1 MKKQQKAVE
10 RVTVFKRYT
19 HKRYAAFASLKQ
31 QVRIGVLSIVTL
43 STVTLEKANAQPQA
57 QQPATAAD
65 DERDVAE
72 VVISGT
78 LAPLT
83 ALQSAR
89 MVSVITR
96 DEVQR
101 AAVQSVNDLLKLAS
115 GVDVR
120 QRGGFG
126 IQTDISLN
134 GGTFDQ
140 VTLLLN
146 GVNINNPQTGHHTA
160 DLPCSVDDI
169 ERIEILEGANS
180 RVYGGQAFG
189 GAINIVTRQA
199 AGKGV
204 SLHAQGGSYG
214 TWGTDAAGELTH
226 RNTDHRLSGG
236 YTQSNG
242 GTVNSDFAIAR
253 AFYRG
258 GSNLSGTRLN
268 WQAGFNRK
276 AYGANTF
283 YSAAYPNQYE
293 EQNRF
298 IVSLS
303 AETQGRIRLQPSAYW
318 HRSTDN
324 YQLIRGTD
332 KGENFHRTDVFGASL
347 RGYTDW
353 WGGRTAVGTEIRNE
367 GILSTNLGRPM
378 DEHEH
383 VHIPG
388 GHGRRYNRQDN
399 RTYVSFQLE
408 HNIMLNRFSLSAG
421 VLAQR
426 YLPHDTHMRLYPGI
440 DIAFTPV
447 RQWRIY
453 ASWNM
458 GVRQP
463 TYTDLYYKSPT
474 LEGNTGLRPEEVQS
488 AIAGVRYTHCG
499 LTVTAKGFYHRGRGL
514 IDWVMYTPE
523 DVYHATA
530 FDLDNMGAQVQA
542 SANLSTLFNLQHP
555 WIERLSAGYTYIHQN
570 RHDNREIFK
579 SNYALEYLRH
589 KVTARLEHRIF
600 GRLSAA
606 WDFRWQQRTGAY
618 LLYEHAQSTNRLVNY
633 RPYATLDVKVQ
644 WKAPKY
650 SLYVMASNLTDHTYY
665 DLGNIPQ
672 PGIWVMAGAR
682 YNLNF

>member
-1 MKKQQKAVE
+1 MKKQQKSAS
-10 RVTVFKRYT
+10 RITVFRQYSY
-19 HKRYAAFASLKQ
+19 KRYAAFASLKQ

-43 STVTLEKANAQPQA
+43 STVTLEKVNAQPQA
-57 QQPATAAD
+57 QQPTVETD
-65 DERDVAE
+65 DEHNMDE
-72 VVISGT
+72 VVVSGT

-89 MVSVITR
+89 MVTVITR
-96 DEVQR
+96 EEVQR

-126 IQTDISLN
+126 IQTDINLN

-169 ERIEILEGANS
+169 ERIEILEGATS

-199 AGKGV
+199 AANEA
-204 SLHAQGGSYG
+204 SIHAQAGSYG
-214 TWGTDAAGELTH
+214 TWGADASGELL
-226 RNTDHRLSGG
+226 RNHSRHRLSGG
-236 YTQSNG
+236 YTQSDG
-242 GTVNSDFAIAR
+242 GTENSDFAIAR

-258 GSNLSGTRLN
+258 GTELTGIRLN

-293 EQNRF
+293 EQNRY
-298 IVSLS
+298 IVSVS
-303 AETQGRIRLQPSAYW
+303 AETQGRIHLQPNVYW
-318 HRSTDN
+318 QRATDDF
-324 YQLIRGTD
+324 QLIRGTET
-332 KGENFHRTDVFGASL
+332 GQNYHRTEVFGAAL

-353 WGGRTAVGTEIRNE
+353 WGGRTAIGTEIRNE

-388 GHGRRYNRQDN
+388 GHGKRYDKQDN
-399 RTYVSFQLE
+399 RTYLSFQLE
-408 HNIMLNRFSLSAG
+408 HNILLRQFSLSAG
-421 VLAQR
+421 LLAQR
-426 YLPHDTHMRLYPGI
+426 YMPHDTHMRVYPGV
-440 DIAFTPV
+440 DLAYTPT

-488 AIAGVRYTHCG
+488 AILGVRYTHRG
-499 LTVTAKGFYHRGRGL
+499 ISVTGKGFYHRGKNL
-514 IDWVMYTPE
+514 IDWVMYTPD

-530 FDLDNMGAQVQA
+530 FDLDNVGAQAQA
-542 SANLSTLFNLQHP
+542 SADMSALFKMRHP
-555 WIERLSAGYTYIHQN
+555 WIERLSAGYTYIHQT
-570 RHDNREIFK
+570 RHDDKEIFK

-606 WDFRWQQRTGAY
+606 WDFRWQQRTGSY
-618 LLYEHAQSTNRLVNY
+618 LLYENTQNTNRLVSY
-633 RPYATLDVKVQ
+633 HPYATVDVKIQ
-644 WKAPKY
+644 WKAPSY
-650 SLYVMASNLTDHTYY
+650 TLYASASNLTNHTYY

-682 YNLNF
+682 WTLRL